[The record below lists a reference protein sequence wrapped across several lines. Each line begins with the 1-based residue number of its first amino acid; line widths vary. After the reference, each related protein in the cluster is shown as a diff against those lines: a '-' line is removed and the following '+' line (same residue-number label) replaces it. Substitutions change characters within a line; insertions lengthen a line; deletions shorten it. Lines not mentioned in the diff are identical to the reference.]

1 MLTIYRFPIL
11 YRLAMR
17 VGYGPDYTARCA
29 LVADLVADHIGQ
41 PGDVLELCCG
51 DLELHR
57 HLASRGLAGSYFGLD
72 RAPAM
77 LRRARHRG
85 VDVRAFDVRAGG
97 ALPMAG
103 AVIMQASLYQ
113 FHDIAD
119 TLLPRLWDAARRI
132 LVVAEPVRN
141 VSQSRLR
148 AGRLVARILTRTDDR
163 VHTFRYTEATLLD
176 LYRRCGIP
184 VSRVDRTPGGR
195 EVVVCS
201 VRAP

>member
-1 MLTIYRFPIL
+1 MPTIYRFPAL

-17 VGYGPDYTARCA
+17 VGYGPDAAARYA

-41 PGDVLELCCG
+41 PGSVLELCCG
-51 DLELHR
+51 DLELYR
-57 HLASRGLAGSYFGLD
+57 HLARRGLAGSYLGLEQ
-72 RAPAM
+72 APAM
-77 LRRARHRG
+77 LRRARRHGIDAR
-85 VDVRAFDVRAGG
+85 DFDVRAAG

-119 TLLPRLWDAARRI
+119 ALLPRLWEAARRL
-132 LVVAEPVRN
+132 LVIAEPVRN
-141 VSQSRLR
+141 VSQSRFR
-148 AGRLVARILTRTDDR
+148 AARWVARILTRTDDR

-176 LYRRCGIP
+176 LYQRCGIP
-184 VSRVDRTPGGR
+184 VSRLDRTPSGR
-195 EVVVCS
+195 EVVVSS